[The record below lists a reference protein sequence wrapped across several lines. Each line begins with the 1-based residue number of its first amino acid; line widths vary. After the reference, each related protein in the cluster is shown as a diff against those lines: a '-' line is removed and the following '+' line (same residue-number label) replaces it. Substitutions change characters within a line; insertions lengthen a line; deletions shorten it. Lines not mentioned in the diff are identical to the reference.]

1 MSLSLCLWLSLGG
14 SVSLSLQLTPA
25 GGGAGEEEEWDHV
38 TKNVHVN
45 HYAMKGAEP
54 RMADG
59 GATAA
64 AARELMDEHEAR
76 EQQQRLEN

>member
-1 MSLSLCLWLSLGG
+1 
-14 SVSLSLQLTPA
+14 
-25 GGGAGEEEEWDHV
+25 
-38 TKNVHVN
+38 VHVN

-54 RMADG
+54 QMADG

-64 AARELMDEHEAR
+64 AARKLMDEHEAR

>member
-1 MSLSLCLWLSLGG
+1 MSLSLCLWMSLGG
-14 SVSLSLQLTPA
+14 SVSPSLQLTPV
-25 GGGAGEEEEWDHV
+25 GAGEEEEWDHV

-64 AARELMDEHEAR
+64 AARKLMDEHEAR